1 MSAAT
6 KSTLLKESSAVKRR
20 RLTKILTLLHTT
32 YPRAKCSLNYANPL
46 ELLIATILSAQCTD
60 VRVNQETVALFSKY
74 RTAQDYAQASLP
86 ELEQDVRHINF
97 FRNKAKS
104 IQMACQT
111 LVERFGGQV
120 PQRMDDLL
128 TLRGVAR
135 KTANVVLGNA
145 FGMQSGVV
153 VDTHVIRLAGRMQLS
168 AHTDR
173 DKIEQD
179 LMALVPPSQWTR
191 FGHVMIA
198 HGRAVCKA
206 PTPRCRDC
214 PLGPT
219 LCPSYAP

>member
-1 MSAAT
+1 MSAAS
-6 KSTLLKESSAVKRR
+6 KSRIRHEPSPASRR
-20 RLTKILTLLHTT
+20 RLAKILARLHTT
-32 YPRAKCSLNYANPL
+32 YPHAKCSLNYANPL

-173 DKIEQD
+173 DKI
-179 LMALVPPSQWTR
+179 
-191 FGHVMIA
+191 
-198 HGRAVCKA
+198 
-206 PTPRCRDC
+206 
-214 PLGPT
+214 
-219 LCPSYAP
+219 